1 MRPACRLVF
10 TTGPERGKVFE
21 VTDELVHIGRSTEN
35 QIVLDDPSLAE
46 HHASIVQKSG
56 RFAIYCQ
63 PGVEVQVDG
72 GEIPVE
78 KWVWLRSNVRLQ
90 FGRRST
96 CQFSYEEDSEPEPR
110 PTNAPTDAAA
120 DAPADSIEFAADS
133 SNTEPDAPVA
143 GTSPKKKADKK
154 PKRKKQLA
162 RFITDQG
169 DPLVELGADGQLPE
183 LALDEGK
190 SSRDRVSKPKAASP
204 ALLYAV
210 LALSLAMSMA
220 LLLLDAAPNADTTVN
235 KNQARRDI
243 VRFYGIETDELKPY
257 QNALRAA
264 RLAHSRG
271 DHQTERRQYR
281 KVLDELSAEDSNQ
294 HVGVTGHFRSD
305 HELKQL
311 IGLILSQ
318 DDE

>member
-21 VTDELVHIGRSTEN
+21 VTDELVHIGRSAEN

-46 HHASIVQKSG
+46 HHASIVQKNG

-78 KWVWLRSNVRLQ
+78 KWIWLPSNVRLQ
-90 FGRRST
+90 FGRRSA
-96 CQFSYEEDSEPEPR
+96 CQFSYEEDSEPNSPSDGSR
-110 PTNAPTDAAA
+110 A
-120 DAPADSIEFAADS
+120 DARAGSIESAADS
-133 SNTEPDAPVA
+133 TNAAAESSAAETA
-143 GTSPKKKADKK
+143 PKKKADKK

-190 SSRDRVSKPKAASP
+190 SSRDRVSKPKEASP

-210 LALSLAMSMA
+210 LALSLAMSLA
-220 LLLLDAAPNADTTVN
+220 LLLLDAAPHASTTVS

-243 VRFYGIETDELKPY
+243 VRFYGKETDELKPS
-257 QNALRAA
+257 QSSLRAA

-271 DHQTERRQYR
+271 DRQTERREYR

>member
-46 HHASIVQKSG
+46 HHASIVQKNG

-78 KWVWLRSNVRLQ
+78 KWVWLRSNVRVQ
-90 FGRRST
+90 FGRRSA
-96 CQFSYEEDSEPEPR
+96 CQFSYDEDCEPEP
-110 PTNAPTDAAA
+110 PPSHSQPDAGVE
-120 DAPADSIEFAADS
+120 SIEFASDSPNAEADV
-133 SNTEPDAPVA
+133 PVA
-143 GTSPKKKADKK
+143 EPAPKKKADKK

-190 SSRDRVSKPKAASP
+190 SSRDRVSKPKDASP

-210 LALSLAMSMA
+210 LALSLAMSLA
-220 LLLLDAAPNADTTVN
+220 LLLLDAAPATSTTVS

-243 VRFYGIETDELKPY
+243 VRFYGSESDELKPY

-271 DHQTERRQYR
+271 DHQTERREYR
-281 KVLDELSAEDSNQ
+281 KVLNELSAEDSNQ

-318 DDE
+318 DDGE